1 MHRHG
6 TAPIHASTNSVLV
19 FAVKVFKHTGRQMRS
34 GVVGIDV
41 QCHVVRTRSAR
52 GTQTPRGECGEAGG
66 RGEWAAE
73 SPALA
78 HSNLSSTPGRCAP
91 LIQSEAGLQRRPETH
106 HTDDTHLWSRQDA
119 DGGSVLTYIAPHTQL
134 WFTARSAADAAAA
147 AALTACCQ
155 RKPSPLLTNTAKFSG
170 ISPSEL

>member
-19 FAVKVFKHTGRQMRS
+19 FAVKVFKPTGRQMRS

-41 QCHVVRTRSAR
+41 QCHVLRTRSAR

-73 SPALA
+73 SPALT
-78 HSNLSSTPGRCAP
+78 HSDLSSTPSRCAP
-91 LIQSEAGLQRRPETH
+91 LIQSEAGLQQRPETH
-106 HTDDTHLWSRQDA
+106 HTNDTHLWSRQDA
-119 DGGSVLTYIAPHTQL
+119 DGGSVLTYMAPHTQL
-134 WFTARSAADAAAA
+134 CFTARSAA

-155 RKPSPLLTNTAKFSG
+155 RKPSPLLTNTVKFSR
-170 ISPSEL
+170 ISPSEQ